1 MRIITVEIVH
11 KLADLD
17 DHIHLGGVI
26 FSAGQ
31 HASEK
36 QIMKL
41 LYFTETKTYMHMHC
55 MRR

>member
-36 QIMKL
+36 QIIKL

-55 MRR
+55 MRL